1 MPPSLFL
8 IFFAFCAGWAAN
20 TAVRVLRGDK
30 VYIAGQRASRFVT
43 ASASA
48 IILVAV
54 AIIVAISMG
63 FIPDHA
69 P

>member
-1 MPPSLFL
+1 VPPTLFL

-20 TAVRVLRGDK
+20 TAVRVFRGDE
-30 VYIAGQRASRFVT
+30 VYIAGQRASGPVT
-43 ASASA
+43 AAA
-48 IILVAV
+48 VVIILVAV
-54 AIIVAISMG
+54 AIMLAIGAG